1 MSITLKSVLAKI
13 ISLGLILGLLVLTT
27 VVSVS
32 QDNLPSTV
40 QNWYDGLRTAN
51 AAIFEDI
58 LTDNAIIELTDLGIS
73 QNKSEFISS
82 LDQWKQVNKGA
93 VITTKLTSNSN
104 SIIEVKVC
112 YKFPSNE
119 AYNRETFELIDG
131 KISKSNQEQISK
143 NCP

>member
-13 ISLGLILGLLVLTT
+13 ISLGLILGLLVFTT

-32 QDNLPSTV
+32 KDNLPDVV
-40 QNWYDGLRTAN
+40 QNWYDGLRIAN
-51 AAIFEDI
+51 SATFEEI
-58 LTDNAIIELTDLGIS
+58 LTDNAIIELGDLGIS
-73 QNKSEFISS
+73 QSKAEFISS

-93 VITTKLTSNSN
+93 VITAKLASSAN
-104 SIIEVKVC
+104 SIIEANVC

-119 AYNRETFELIDG
+119 VYNRETFELIDG
-131 KISKSNQEQISK
+131 KISKSIQEQISK